1 MPLFNGTSS
10 RFLLLCSFDSA
21 SSASR
26 VRILLSKCETWKKH
40 KQLFLVSQNCCDYTQ
55 ISSHVLESSIDHIR
69 RISEPCTHSITLVK
83 NLMHVYIRSKTIPIM
98 CIYIRIRTIPIMYV
112 SNRIRTIL
120 LCVYMSFFKYLNLQW
135 DCTIWL
141 YNRNCPRR
149 EFFWI

>member
-69 RISEPCTHSITLVK
+69 RISGPCTNSITLVK

-98 CIYIRIRTIPIMYV
+98 CIYIRIRLFLLCVFKLESEPFLICVYILE
-112 SNRIRTIL
+112 SEKLL
-120 LCVYMSFFKYLNLQW
+120 LCVYIYSSCNHSYYVCMY
-135 DCTIWL
+135 
-141 YNRNCPRR
+141 
-149 EFFWI
+149 